1 MGAQLCFHFLAISHL
16 QLSVLSKC
24 LFFTLCIPS
33 SVPKLL
39 VDLHVKLLR
48 KIGKSVSADRW
59 EKYLVK
65 VNVHISINH
74 GLKCWWCDVQLV
86 VDPKHFVCRGLLV
99 KDIIS
104 LLYHSSNC
112 MLVMS
117 LCSLEKS
124 PFHSCRTCWS
134 DYFITLKQIHEL
146 LLVHLGSSLV
156 IKYYKEEFWTFYS
169 CQWTLNLVCWL
180 DWYFS
185 DGLCRCVRSLIQ
197 HGRGNSNRKDTR
209 RCRQNAK
216 QPYWKSALPCF
227 ISVFS
232 VLYLSLHLSM

>member
-1 MGAQLCFHFLAISHL
+1 MLPFFGDLPSPAIWPL
-16 QLSVLSKC
+16 NVFFFMLS
-24 LFFTLCIPS
+24 TPS

-65 VNVHISINH
+65 VNVRISTNH
-74 GLKCWWCDVQLV
+74 GLKCCLCDVNLV
-86 VDPKHFVCRGLLV
+86 VDPKHFVCRGLFV
-99 KDIIS
+99 KDDIL
-104 LLYHSSNC
+104 LLYHSTNS

-117 LCSLEKS
+117 LCSLEKIS
-124 PFHSCRTCWS
+124 FMLNL
-134 DYFITLKQIHEL
+134 YFITLKQIHEL
-146 LLVHLGSSLV
+146 LLVRLGSSLV
-156 IKYYKEEFWTFYS
+156 IKYYKEEFQTFHR
-169 CQWTLNLVCWL
+169 CQWPLILVCWL

-185 DGLCRCVRSLIQ
+185 DGPCRCVRSLIQ

-216 QPYWKSALPCF
+216 QQYWKSALPSLLFYQCF
-227 ISVFS
+227 IFIFAS
-232 VLYLSLHLSM
+232 